1 MCVKYNLPEKCVIFN
16 TLQRFKTIRHPGIIK
31 FRDAIF
37 TDTYLYLITEPVIPL
52 SRVWREL
59 PPEET
64 ALGIHALLM
73 SSLYV
78 SIRERTWLLGG
89 LELAAPFHSKS
100 LAGTI
105 LLGRTTAP
113 EDHNPSAV
121 IQDNDYSPGARDIYA
136 LGHLLSILLA
146 PHVAPTA
153 TTADLHRIFDWRALQ
168 VLADAMCA
176 MNPANRGSLVSVL
189 AHPVFSQN
197 SFLYYAGKFLPCMR
211 AMEAAEKI
219 AGFGKIGQLFRK
231 LPESTVVA
239 YIIPKLLNTDL
250 FGEPGIE
257 LILSDVFS
265 PNGLLSS
272 SIYVNFI
279 IPFISQ
285 HVKSREFVIRKTML
299 RLFPLYF
306 AALFDY
312 NPTGFLLSILPELLM
327 GINEANQEIYALTLS
342 AICFSI
348 PRQHQYESSPVCS
361 HASARL
367 LVDNIVIP
375 RILNCCIDDAITKET
390 KEFLLKSFTDMWKK
404 VTVVE
409 NKHTVSDLRGLAANI
424 LMESLPIVTQYPPV
438 KIDLACEI
446 PKQKIVRNGRL
457 IVHHGPRQLWA
468 SNSASQKTAP
478 NECETKKAISKT
490 SLRSSSREPC
500 GIDLSNYTFAS
511 SGSRKSSDTLHK
523 VSRNAESIKKLN
535 QSCSRD
541 FYEIALDSD
550 NDEMARKP
558 FQHTAIENVWSTAAN
573 Q

>member
-1 MCVKYNLPEKCVIFN
+1 
-16 TLQRFKTIRHPGIIK
+16 
-31 FRDAIF
+31 
-37 TDTYLYLITEPVIPL
+37 
-52 SRVWREL
+52 
-59 PPEET
+59 
-64 ALGIHALLM
+64 M

-121 IQDNDYSPGARDIYA
+121 IQGNDYSPGARDIYA

-153 TTADLHRIFDWRALQ
+153 TTADVHRIFDWRALQ

-409 NKHTVSDLRGLAANI
+409 NKYTENSKPIVAQLVLCLKSILRALDGYERCQFITEVLVPDVYSTANGEPFWLPYVLEVLVPFLVSDDNDLRGLAANI